1 MMKLDIK
8 NLFNPQHI
16 LHVGNMRAKFFASG
30 SFDGITDVREE
41 ILHGWKVSYDR
52 GYRTPDFKKPVVT
65 DLYLRTQKEEELL
78 AIAVPYMERL
88 YTFLQ
93 NDTFWITLLDRDGV
107 ILKLVGSDTMLKE
120 LAATGLIEGS
130 NRGSDAPYGG
140 LFHLVFTYKKPF
152 ILVST
157 EHASSIDDNLAG
169 GACPIIDPETKEI
182 LGFIAVSGHWWYSH
196 QHTLGLAVIAAEA
209 ISKQYAL
216 EKATKRLYA
225 MSQSLKKVNS
235 RLYTTLDSI
244 KTGIIYC
251 NEEGNIKV
259 INEGAVKLLGIR
271 KDLKDVPGT
280 NVCPYFDSKLSMDKI
295 AANTKNGETYCY
307 ELVSSG
313 CPDFVH
319 KRNYLLYC
327 YIRRINI
334 GEKEQEYI
342 ITISKQTEAHLNATK
357 MIYAEPTFS
366 FDDIIGSSDAI
377 RQVKTIAELG
387 AAHNP
392 SILITGESG
401 TGKELFAQ
409 SIHNASSRRNGPFVA
424 INCGAIP
431 RTLIESELFGYEK
444 GAFTG
449 ADKKGHPGKFELAN
463 GGTLFLDEI
472 GDMPY
477 DVQVTLLRVLQTQTV
492 TRIGGAKP
500 IQIDVR
506 IVSATNKDLRKCI
519 ENHTFREDLY
529 YRLNVFT
536 IPLPPLRE
544 RGRDIEE
551 IARYFLTVY
560 NKIYDKHVA
569 DIEEDVLR
577 AFHAYRWPGN
587 IRELENVMERA
598 VILCKRDYV
607 TLIDIPDAIGKKA
620 EEAAPPLAVG
630 WPLRHERERIE
641 AALKEHKGNMS
652 HAAKELGMSR
662 PTLYKRVKEYGIDK
676 RNFE

>member
-271 KDLKDVPGT
+271 KELKDVPGT

-313 CPDFVH
+313 CPNFVH

-342 ITISKQTEAHLNATK
+342 ITLSKQTEAHLNATK

-506 IVSATNKDLRKCI
+506 IISATNKDLRKCI

-607 TLIDIPDAIGKKA
+607 TLIDIPDAIGRRA
-620 EEAAPPLAVG
+620 DEAAPPLAVG

-641 AALKEHKGNMS
+641 SALKEHKGNMS

-676 RNFE
+676 RKFE

>member
-1 MMKLDIK
+1 MTKLDIK

-78 AIAVPYMERL
+78 TIAVPYMERL

-107 ILKLVGSDTMLKE
+107 ILKLVGADTMLKE

-169 GACPIIDPETKEI
+169 GACPIVDPETKEI

-196 QHTLGLAVIAAEA
+196 LHTLGLAVIAAEA

-251 NEEGNIKV
+251 NEEGTVKV
-259 INEGAVKLLGIR
+259 INEGAVKLLGIK

-313 CPDFVH
+313 CPDFVY

-342 ITISKQTEAHLNATK
+342 ITLSKQTEAHLNATK

-492 TRIGGAKP
+492 TRIGGTKP

-569 DIEEDVLR
+569 DISEDVLR

-607 TLIDIPDAIGKKA
+607 TLIDIPDAIGRRA
-620 EEAAPPLAVG
+620 DEAAPPLAVG

-641 AALKEHKGNMS
+641 SALKEHKGNMS

-676 RNFE
+676 RKFE

>member
-1 MMKLDIK
+1 MTKLDIK

-157 EHASSIDDNLAG
+157 EHALSIDDNLAG
-169 GACPIIDPETKEI
+169 GACPIVDPETKEI

-196 QHTLGLAVIAAEA
+196 LHTLGLAVIAAEA

-251 NEEGNIKV
+251 NEEGTVKV
-259 INEGAVKLLGIR
+259 INEGAVKLLGIK

-313 CPDFVH
+313 CPDFVY

-342 ITISKQTEAHLNATK
+342 ITLSKQTEAHLNATK

-401 TGKELFAQ
+401 TG
-409 SIHNASSRRNGPFVA
+409 RNCSPSPFTTPA
-424 INCGAIP
+424 A
-431 RTLIESELFGYEK
+431 
-444 GAFTG
+444 
-449 ADKKGHPGKFELAN
+449 
-463 GGTLFLDEI
+463 GGMAPLW
-472 GDMPY
+472 
-477 DVQVTLLRVLQTQTV
+477 
-492 TRIGGAKP
+492 
-500 IQIDVR
+500 
-506 IVSATNKDLRKCI
+506 
-519 ENHTFREDLY
+519 
-529 YRLNVFT
+529 RLT
-536 IPLPPLRE
+536 
-544 RGRDIEE
+544 
-551 IARYFLTVY
+551 
-560 NKIYDKHVA
+560 
-569 DIEEDVLR
+569 
-577 AFHAYRWPGN
+577 
-587 IRELENVMERA
+587 
-598 VILCKRDYV
+598 
-607 TLIDIPDAIGKKA
+607 
-620 EEAAPPLAVG
+620 AAP
-630 WPLRHERERIE
+630 
-641 AALKEHKGNMS
+641 
-652 HAAKELGMSR
+652 SR
-662 PTLYKRVKEYGIDK
+662 GPS
-676 RNFE
+676 

>member
-271 KDLKDVPGT
+271 KELKDVPGT

-342 ITISKQTEAHLNATK
+342 ITLSKQTEAHLNATK

-569 DIEEDVLR
+569 DISEDVLR
-577 AFHAYRWPGN
+577 AFHVYRWPGN

-607 TLIDIPDAIGKKA
+607 TLIDIPDAIGRRA
-620 EEAAPPLAVG
+620 DEAAPPLAVG

-641 AALKEHKGNMS
+641 SALKEHKGNMS

-676 RNFE
+676 RKFE

>member
-251 NEEGNIKV
+251 NEEGTVKV
-259 INEGAVKLLGIR
+259 INEGAVKLLGIK

-313 CPDFVH
+313 CPDFVY

-342 ITISKQTEAHLNATK
+342 ITLSKQTEAHLNATK

-506 IVSATNKDLRKCI
+506 IISATNKDLRKCI

-607 TLIDIPDAIGKKA
+607 TLIDIPDAIGRRA
-620 EEAAPPLAVG
+620 DEAAPPLAVG

-641 AALKEHKGNMS
+641 SALKEHKGNMS

-676 RNFE
+676 RKFE

>member
-1 MMKLDIK
+1 
-8 NLFNPQHI
+8 
-16 LHVGNMRAKFFASG
+16 
-30 SFDGITDVREE
+30 
-41 ILHGWKVSYDR
+41 
-52 GYRTPDFKKPVVT
+52 
-65 DLYLRTQKEEELL
+65 
-78 AIAVPYMERL
+78 
-88 YTFLQ
+88 
-93 NDTFWITLLDRDGV
+93 
-107 ILKLVGSDTMLKE
+107 MLKE

-196 QHTLGLAVIAAEA
+196 LHTLGLAVIAAEA

-251 NEEGNIKV
+251 NEEGTIKV

-271 KDLKDVPGT
+271 KELKDVPGT

-319 KRNYLLYC
+319 KRNYLLYS

-342 ITISKQTEAHLNATK
+342 ITLSKQTEAHLNATK

-598 VILCKRDYV
+598 VILCKTNVVVLKDIPRDI
-607 TLIDIPDAIGKKA
+607 TLIGGGGGCMIGQRIINSTTIA
-620 EEAAPPLAVG
+620 NQEQIEET
-630 WPLRHERERIE
+630 LRR
-641 AALKEHKGNMS
+641 HKGNMS

-676 RNFE
+676 RKFE

>member
-1 MMKLDIK
+1 MTKLDIK

-78 AIAVPYMERL
+78 TIAVPYMERL

-271 KDLKDVPGT
+271 KELKDVPGT

-342 ITISKQTEAHLNATK
+342 ITLSKQTEAHLNATK

-506 IVSATNKDLRKCI
+506 IISATNKDLRKCI

-598 VILCKRDYV
+598 VILCKRDYI
-607 TLIDIPDAIGKKA
+607 TLIDIPDAIGRRA
-620 EEAAPPLAVG
+620 DEAAPPLAVG

-641 AALKEHKGNMS
+641 SALKEHKGNMS

-676 RNFE
+676 RKFE

>member
-1 MMKLDIK
+1 
-8 NLFNPQHI
+8 
-16 LHVGNMRAKFFASG
+16 
-30 SFDGITDVREE
+30 
-41 ILHGWKVSYDR
+41 
-52 GYRTPDFKKPVVT
+52 
-65 DLYLRTQKEEELL
+65 
-78 AIAVPYMERL
+78 
-88 YTFLQ
+88 
-93 NDTFWITLLDRDGV
+93 
-107 ILKLVGSDTMLKE
+107 
-120 LAATGLIEGS
+120 
-130 NRGSDAPYGG
+130 
-140 LFHLVFTYKKPF
+140 
-152 ILVST
+152 
-157 EHASSIDDNLAG
+157 
-169 GACPIIDPETKEI
+169 
-182 LGFIAVSGHWWYSH
+182 
-196 QHTLGLAVIAAEA
+196 
-209 ISKQYAL
+209 
-216 EKATKRLYA
+216 
-225 MSQSLKKVNS
+225 
-235 RLYTTLDSI
+235 
-244 KTGIIYC
+244 
-251 NEEGNIKV
+251 
-259 INEGAVKLLGIR
+259 
-271 KDLKDVPGT
+271 
-280 NVCPYFDSKLSMDKI
+280 MDKI

-342 ITISKQTEAHLNATK
+342 ITLSKQTEAHLNATK

-506 IVSATNKDLRKCI
+506 IISATNKDLRKCI

-598 VILCKRDYV
+598 VILCKRDYI
-607 TLIDIPDAIGKKA
+607 TLIDIPDAIGKGA
-620 EEAAPPLAVG
+620 EEAAAPLAVG
-630 WPLRHERERIE
+630 GLLRHERERIE
-641 AALKEHKGNMS
+641 AALREYKGNMS
-652 HAAKELGMSR
+652 HAAKGLGMSR

>member
-1 MMKLDIK
+1 MIKLDIK

-271 KDLKDVPGT
+271 KELKDVPGT

-342 ITISKQTEAHLNATK
+342 ITLSKQTEAHLNATK

-506 IVSATNKDLRKCI
+506 IISATNKDLRKCI

-607 TLIDIPDAIGKKA
+607 TLIDIPDAIGKGA
-620 EEAAPPLAVG
+620 EEAAAPLAVG
-630 WPLRHERERIE
+630 GLLRHERERIE
-641 AALKEHKGNMS
+641 AALREYKGNMS
-652 HAAKELGMSR
+652 HAAKGLGMSR

-676 RNFE
+676 QNFE

>member
-52 GYRTPDFKKPVVT
+52 GYRTPNFKKPVVT

-78 AIAVPYMERL
+78 AIAMPYMERL

-169 GACPIIDPETKEI
+169 GACPVIDPETKEI

-251 NEEGNIKV
+251 NEEGTIKV

-271 KDLKDVPGT
+271 KELKDVPGT

-342 ITISKQTEAHLNATK
+342 ITLSKQTEAHLKATK

-366 FDDIIGSSDAI
+366 FDDIIGSSGAI
-377 RQVKTIAELG
+377 RQVKTIAEMG

-477 DVQVTLLRVLQTQTV
+477 DVQVTLLRVLQTRTV

-506 IVSATNKDLRKCI
+506 IISATNKDLRKCI
-519 ENHTFREDLY
+519 KNHTFREDLY

-544 RGRDIEE
+544 RSRDIEE

-598 VILCKRDYV
+598 VILCKRDYI
-607 TLIDIPDAIGKKA
+607 TLIDIPDAIGKGA
-620 EEAAPPLAVG
+620 EEAAAPLAVG
-630 WPLRHERERIE
+630 GLIRHERERIE
-641 AALKEHKGNMS
+641 AALREYKGNMS
-652 HAAKELGMSR
+652 HAAKRLGMSR

>member
-1 MMKLDIK
+1 MKLDIK

-30 SFDGITDVREE
+30 SFDGITGIREE
-41 ILHGWKVSYDR
+41 ILYGWKVSYDR
-52 GYRTPDFKKPVVT
+52 GYRSPDFKKPVVT
-65 DLYLRTQKEEELL
+65 DLYLRTQKEEELM

-88 YTFLQ
+88 YSFLQ

-107 ILKLVGSDTMLKE
+107 ILKLVGSAEMLKE

-169 GACPIIDPETKEI
+169 GACPIVDSQTKEV

-216 EKATKRLYA
+216 EKASKRLYA

-251 NEEGNIKV
+251 NEDGNIKV
-259 INEGAVKLLGIR
+259 INESAVKLLGI
-271 KDLKDVPGT
+271 KKELKDVSGT
-280 NVCPYFDSKLSMDKI
+280 NICHYFDQKLSMEKI
-295 AANTKNGETYCY
+295 AANTKHGETYCY
-307 ELVSSG
+307 ELINSG
-313 CPDFVH
+313 CPDFVY
-319 KRNYLLYC
+319 KRSYLLYC
-327 YIRRINI
+327 YIRRIHI
-334 GEKEQEYI
+334 CDKEQEYI

-357 MIYAEPTFS
+357 MIYARPTFTFS
-366 FDDIIGSSDAI
+366 DIIGSSEAI
-377 RQVKTIAELG
+377 MQVKNIAELG

-409 SIHNASSRRNGPFVA
+409 SIHNASSRRHGPFVA

-449 ADKKGHPGKFELAN
+449 ADKNGHPGKFELAN

-492 TRIGGAKP
+492 TRVGGTKP

-506 IVSATNKDLRKCI
+506 IISATNKDLRQCI
-519 ENHTFREDLY
+519 ANHTFREDLY
-529 YRLNVFT
+529 YRLDVFS

-544 RGRDIEE
+544 RGNDIDE
-551 IARYFLTVY
+551 IAQHFLSVY
-560 NKIYDKHVA
+560 NRIYGKEVA
-569 DIEEDVLR
+569 SISNDVLQ

-598 VILCKRDYV
+598 VILCKRDVV
-607 TLIDIPDAIGKKA
+607 TLIDIPDAIGRGAKEK
-620 EEAAPPLAVG
+620 APPLAVG
-630 WPLRHERERIE
+630 WAYRTERKCIE
-641 AALKEHKGNMS
+641 AALQQYRGNMS
-652 HAAKELGMSR
+652 HAAKYLGMSR
-662 PTLYKRVKEYGIDK
+662 PTLYKRIKEYGIDK
-676 RNFE
+676 KKFEK